1 MLNSADNDDDYYLFF
16 RGNKTNFITTKLLTR
31 NAGSDCRLGFET
43 RSRLTGTG
51 EHVYRAAGA
60 RGGVDG
66 RTDGDKVTAG
76 RSANGRLRMRRRR
89 QPEYRTRTEPNERNR
104 TQQRSKLEKKGKKN
118 EIINSEQSKRVFCVD
133 RSDCRRPVVF
143 RILNGYRPVV

>member
-1 MLNSADNDDDYYLFF
+1 MLNSTDDD
-16 RGNKTNFITTKLLTR
+16 NNSSAATKRILSLHTR

-60 RGGVDG
+60 HGGVDG

-76 RSANGRLRMRRRR
+76 RSANGRLRMQRWRRRR
-89 QPEYRTRTEPNERNR
+89 QPDTNRAERAKPYTTTVENR
-104 TQQRSKLEKKGKKN
+104 KERKK
-118 EIINSEQSKRVFCVD
+118 INSKQSKRVFCVN
-133 RSDCRRPVVF
+133 RLEF
-143 RILNGYRPVV
+143 